1 MASLIHRVILVQLLI
16 LSVATISATA
26 RPCKTLFISSYS
38 FSFKPVNQQNPS
50 SPSSS
55 SGFVTVFTE
64 ISHFNPKPQLQE
76 QGFPTTTEIFL
87 FRDPIHRN
95 NMPLGYRKP
104 QQPLAAYDFSSLRDR
119 TKDILSVVVA
129 LLFGVGCGA
138 LTAATMYLAWSLFSH
153 RFSSSDYSAFP
164 SSFSDDD
171 DDNNNNN
178 DDDDANLK
186 KFGYIK
192 IPAATDSLPAP
203 APAPAPA
210 K

>member
-1 MASLIHRVILVQLLI
+1 MAMASLIHRVILVQLLI

-38 FSFKPVNQQNPS
+38 FSFKPVNQKNPS
-50 SPSSS
+50 SSSS

-64 ISHFNPKPQLQE
+64 ISHFNPKPQVQE
-76 QGFPTTTEIFL
+76 QTFPTTTEIFL

-95 NMPLGYRKP
+95 DMPLGYRKP
-104 QQPLAAYDFSSLRDR
+104 QQPLASYDFSSLRDR

-171 DDNNNNN
+171 DN
-178 DDDDANLK
+178 DDDDVNPK

>member
-1 MASLIHRVILVQLLI
+1 MAMASLIHRVILVQLLI

-50 SPSSS
+50 SSSS

-64 ISHFNPKPQLQE
+64 ISHFNPKPQVQE
-76 QGFPTTTEIFL
+76 QPFPTTTEIFL

-95 NMPLGYRKP
+95 GMPLGYRKP
-104 QQPLAAYDFSSLRDR
+104 QQPIASYDFSSLRDR

-171 DDNNNNN
+171 DN
-178 DDDDANLK
+178 DDDDVNPK

-203 APAPAPA
+203 APAPA

>member
-1 MASLIHRVILVQLLI
+1 MAMASLIHRVILVQLLI

-50 SPSSS
+50 SSS

-64 ISHFNPKPQLQE
+64 ISHFNPKPQMKE
-76 QGFPTTTEIFL
+76 QPFPTTTEIFL

-95 NMPLGYRKP
+95 DMPLGYRKP
-104 QQPLAAYDFSSLRDR
+104 QQPLASYDFSSLRDR

-171 DDNNNNN
+171 NDN
-178 DDDDANLK
+178 DDDDVNPK